1 MQTLIA
7 DAPLIT
13 DHLDDESA
21 AHFAT
26 LRERLDR
33 AGVPYRLN
41 PRLVRGLDYYS
52 RTVFEWITTD
62 LGLAGRG
69 LLGRPLR
76 RARGAAWWRG
86 DACGWLGARTGAARR
101 ADTAAGRR
109 RRRRRA
115 ARVSQLAGAAAE
127 SAGLVLAEQW
137 RNTVPGLRV
146 ETNCGGG
153 GIKTQMKRADRS
165 ARASALLV
173 GDDELARGTVAI
185 KDLRGGHPQR
195 SRLRRSRASCVMSS
209 ARTERGLI
217 RSPQRRRTDGV
228 MAWKS

>member
-1 MQTLIA
+1 MQALIA

-62 LGLAGRG
+62 LGSQDAVCSGGRYDGLVAQLGGEATPAVGWALGQERVVELIRQQGVVVDADELHAYLVLAG
-69 LLGRPLR
+69 
-76 RARGAAWWRG
+76 
-86 DACGWLGARTGAARR
+86 T
-101 ADTAAGRR
+101 
-109 RRRRRA
+109 
-115 ARVSQLAGAAAE
+115 AAE

-137 RNTVPGLRV
+137 RNAVPGRIARLNTCTCEYSPV
-146 ETNCGGG
+146 E
-153 GIKTQMKRADRS
+153 
-165 ARASALLV
+165 
-173 GDDELARGTVAI
+173 
-185 KDLRGGHPQR
+185 
-195 SRLRRSRASCVMSS
+195 
-209 ARTERGLI
+209 
-217 RSPQRRRTDGV
+217 
-228 MAWKS
+228 